1 MEWEDKT
8 TMVKLGNQ
16 MNSDTTP
23 DPEKVKAFQDFVLG
37 KINDFDAQAMDMF
50 ITIIELIP
58 DEIKKNIEFYLPV
71 YDKLKEML
79 EDTEISF
86 GFRSAMRLSMFEV
99 LIEEIVIDK

>member
-58 DEIKKNIEFYLPV
+58 EDIKKNINFYLPV
-71 YDKLKEML
+71 YDKLKAML

-86 GFRSAMRLSMFEV
+86 GFRTSLRLAMFEAIV
-99 LIEEIVIDK
+99 EETVIDK